1 MFGMKVTV
9 VEVDVVEVEVVEG
22 IMVFEEGEVRIEE
35 AVIAEGECIIEE
47 AAILEVEVGTT
58 IVIVMERT

>member
-9 VEVDVVEVEVVEG
+9 VEVDVVEVVEG